1 MESSYIFCNIKE
13 FDMNLRDS
21 LYDLLE
27 ITKFQNQNQA
37 LEIVNILQSNS
48 DKYQE
53 DFQKILKISKLFVQ
67 NNFGL
72 MPDLF

>member
-1 MESSYIFCNIKE
+1 
-13 FDMNLRDS
+13 MNLRDS

-27 ITKFQNQNQA
+27 ITKFQNQKQA

-53 DFQKILKISKLFVQ
+53 DFQKILKISKLFVE
-67 NNFGL
+67 NNFGF